1 MKRDFSKV
9 RRIVVKVGS
18 SLLTEKNRLN
28 LKRMEGIVDQ
38 LASLQKENREVIL
51 VTSGAIAGGM
61 GRLNLRKL
69 TTMPQKQ
76 AAAAIGQNL
85 LMGIYERLFKK
96 RGCLV
101 AQVLLTSEDI
111 RNRER
116 YLNAR
121 NTLLTLLN
129 YKAIPIVNENDTV
142 AVDEIRFGDND
153 TLSAL
158 VASKVEADLLII
170 LTDTKG
176 LYTTDP
182 KKRRGAR
189 FTPPLR
195 AGAGFTHAPLRG
207 AGFIEE
213 VSEITARLE
222 RMASGSGTLRGTG
235 GMVTKLRAAKIAH
248 SSGVAMVIADGRV
261 KNVILRLLAGERL
274 GTLFLPKERLK
285 SRKRWIAFGL
295 SLSGKIKI
303 DEGAKEAI
311 SKRNK
316 SLLPSGIIEVKGRFS
331 IGNGVSIVDEEN
343 REFARGIVSYSSS
356 EVDRIKGRK
365 TQEIEKILG
374 YKDYD
379 EVIHRDNLVIL

>member
-1 MKRDFSKV
+1 M
-9 RRIVVKVGS
+9 VKIGS
-18 SLLTEKNRLN
+18 NLLTEKNRLN
-28 LKRMEGIVDQ
+28 LKRMEEIVDQ
-38 LASLQKENREVIL
+38 LASLQKENREIIL
-51 VTSGAIAGGM
+51 VTSGAIASGM
-61 GRLNLRKL
+61 GRLNLKRL
-69 TTMPQKQ
+69 ASMPQKQ

-111 RNRER
+111 QDRER

-142 AVDEIRFGDND
+142 AVDEIKFGDND

-182 KKRRGAR
+182 KRRRGAR
-189 FTPPLR
+189 
-195 AGAGFTHAPLRG
+195 
-207 AGFIEE
+207 FIEE
-213 VSEITARLE
+213 VSEITPQLE
-222 RMASGSGTLRGTG
+222 KMASGPGTLRGTG
-235 GMVTKLRAAKIAH
+235 GMVTKLRAAKITR
-248 SSGVAMVIADGRV
+248 SSGIAMVIADGRMG
-261 KNVILRLLAGERL
+261 NVIKRLLAGERL
-274 GTLFLPKERLK
+274 GTLFLPKKRLK
-285 SRKRWIAFGL
+285 SRKRWIAFGVIL
-295 SLSGKIKI
+295 KGKVRV

-311 SKRNK
+311 SKRGK
-316 SLLPSGIIEVKGRFS
+316 SLLPSGITEVRGEFS
-331 IGNGVSIVDEEN
+331 IGDGVSIIDEEGE
-343 REFARGIVSYSSS
+343 EFARGIVSYSSN
-356 EVDRIKGRK
+356 EIDEIKGKK
-365 TQEIEKILG
+365 TQEIRKILG

-379 EVIHRDNLVIL
+379 EIIHRDNLVIL

>member
-1 MKRDFSKV
+1 MKRDFSRAKC
-9 RRIVVKVGS
+9 IVVKVGS

-28 LKRMEGIVDQ
+28 LKRMEEIVDQ
-38 LASLQKENREVIL
+38 LASLQKENKEIIL

-61 GRLNLRKL
+61 GRLGLRKL

-111 RNRER
+111 QNRER

-170 LTDTKG
+170 LTDTGG

-182 KKRRGAR
+182 KRRGAR
-189 FTPPLR
+189 
-195 AGAGFTHAPLRG
+195 
-207 AGFIEE
+207 FIEE
-213 VSEITARLE
+213 VSEITPQLE
-222 RMASGSGTLRGTG
+222 KMASGSGTLRGTG
-235 GMVTKLRAAKIAH
+235 GMVTKLRAAKIAR
-248 SSGVAMVIADGRV
+248 SSGVAMLIADGRIR
-261 KNVILRLLAGERL
+261 NVIKRLLAGERL
-274 GTLFLPKERLK
+274 GTFFLPKERLR

-295 SLSGKIKI
+295 PLSGKIKI

-316 SLLPSGIIEVKGRFS
+316 SLLPSGILEVKGRFS
-331 IGNGVSIVDEEN
+331 VGDGVSIIDEGD
-343 REFARGIVSYSSS
+343 REFARGIVSYSS
-356 EVDRIKGRK
+356 R
-365 TQEIEKILG
+365 EIEKIKGKKTSQIEEILG
-374 YKDYD
+374 YTDYD
-379 EVIHRDNLVIL
+379 EVIHRDNLVLL

>member
-1 MKRDFSKV
+1 
-9 RRIVVKVGS
+9 
-18 SLLTEKNRLN
+18 
-28 LKRMEGIVDQ
+28 MEEIVDQ
-38 LASLQKENREVIL
+38 LASLQKENREIIL
-51 VTSGAIAGGM
+51 VTSGAIASGM
-61 GRLNLRKL
+61 GRLNLKRL
-69 TTMPQKQ
+69 ASMPQKQ

-111 RNRER
+111 QDRER

-142 AVDEIRFGDND
+142 AVDEIKFGDND

-182 KKRRGAR
+182 KRRRGAR
-189 FTPPLR
+189 
-195 AGAGFTHAPLRG
+195 
-207 AGFIEE
+207 FIEE
-213 VSEITARLE
+213 VSEITPQLE
-222 RMASGSGTLRGTG
+222 KMASGPGTLRGTG
-235 GMVTKLRAAKIAH
+235 GMVTKLRAAKITR
-248 SSGVAMVIADGRV
+248 SSGIAMVIADGRMG
-261 KNVILRLLAGERL
+261 NVIKRLLAGERL
-274 GTLFLPKERLK
+274 GTLFLPKKRLK
-285 SRKRWIAFGL
+285 SRKRWIAFGVIL
-295 SLSGKIKI
+295 KGKVRV

-311 SKRNK
+311 SKRGK
-316 SLLPSGIIEVKGRFS
+316 SLLPSGITEVRGEFS
-331 IGNGVSIVDEEN
+331 IGDGVSIIDEEGE
-343 REFARGIVSYSSS
+343 EFARGIVSYSSN
-356 EVDRIKGRK
+356 EIDEIKGKK
-365 TQEIEKILG
+365 TQEIRKILG

-379 EVIHRDNLVIL
+379 EIIHRDNLVIL

>member
-1 MKRDFSKV
+1 MERDFSKV
-9 RRIVVKVGS
+9 KRIVIKVGS
-18 SLLTEKNRLN
+18 SLLTEKNGLN
-28 LKRMEGIVDQ
+28 LKRIEEIVDQ
-38 LASLQKENREVIL
+38 LASLQKKNKEIIL
-51 VTSGAIAGGM
+51 VTSGAIASGM
-61 GRLNLRKL
+61 GRLKLKKL

-101 AQVLLTSEDI
+101 AQILLTSEDI
-111 RNRER
+111 ENRER

-142 AVDEIRFGDND
+142 AVDEIKFGDND

-158 VASKVEADLLII
+158 VASKVEADLLIL

-176 LYTTDP
+176 LYTVDP
-182 KKRRGAR
+182 RRR
-189 FTPPLR
+189 E
-195 AGAGFTHAPLRG
+195 AGLTHAPLRA

-213 VSEITARLE
+213 VSEITPQLE
-222 RMASGSGTLRGTG
+222 KMASGPGTRRGTG
-235 GMVTKLRAAKIAH
+235 GMGTKLQAAKIVR
-248 SSGVAMVIADGRV
+248 SSGIAMVIADGRIE
-261 KNVILRLLAGERL
+261 NVLLRLLAGEHL
-274 GTLFLPKERLK
+274 GTLFLPKTRLK
-285 SRKRWIAFGL
+285 SRKRWIAFGVIL
-295 SLSGKIKI
+295 KGKIRV
-303 DEGAKEAI
+303 DEGAQEAI
-311 SKRNK
+311 FKRGK
-316 SLLPSGIIEVKGRFS
+316 SLLPSGITEVKGRFS
-331 IGNGVSIVDEEN
+331 IGDGVSIIDEEN

-356 EVDRIKGRK
+356 EIEKIMGKK
-365 TQEIEKILG
+365 TQKIEKILG

>member
-1 MKRDFSKV
+1 MERDFSKAK
-9 RRIVVKVGS
+9 RIVVKVGS

-38 LASLQKENREVIL
+38 LASLQKKNREIIL
-51 VTSGAIAGGM
+51 VTSGAIASGM

-111 RNRER
+111 QNRER

-142 AVDEIRFGDND
+142 AVDEIKFGDND

-182 KKRRGAR
+182 KRGGGAR
-189 FTPPLR
+189 
-195 AGAGFTHAPLRG
+195 
-207 AGFIEE
+207 FIEE
-213 VSEITARLE
+213 VSQITPQLE

-235 GMVTKLRAAKIAH
+235 GMVTKLRAAKIAR
-248 SSGVAMVIADGRV
+248 SSGVAMVIADGRI
-261 KNVILRLLAGERL
+261 KNAISRLLAGERL

-285 SRKRWIAFGL
+285 SRKRWIAFGVVL
-295 SLSGKIKI
+295 RGKIKI

-311 SKRNK
+311 SKRGK
-316 SLLPSGIIEVKGRFS
+316 SLLPSGIREVEGRFS
-331 IGNGVSIVDEEN
+331 IGDGVSVIDEEDE
-343 REFARGIVSYSSS
+343 EFARGIVSYSSN
-356 EVDRIKGRK
+356 EIDEIKGKK
-365 TQEIEKILG
+365 TQEIRKILG

-379 EVIHRDNLVIL
+379 EIIHRDNLVIL

>member
-1 MKRDFSKV
+1 MERDFSRA

-18 SLLTEKNRLN
+18 SLLTEKSRLN

-38 LASLQKENREVIL
+38 LASLQRENKEVIL

-61 GRLNLRKL
+61 GRLGLKKL

-111 RNRER
+111 QNRER

-158 VASKVEADLLII
+158 VASKVEAELLII

-182 KKRRGAR
+182 RRG
-189 FTPPLR
+189 
-195 AGAGFTHAPLRG
+195 GAK
-207 AGFIEE
+207 FIEE
-213 VSEITARLE
+213 VSEITPQLE
-222 RMASGSGTLRGTG
+222 KVASGSGSLRGTG
-235 GMVTKLRAAKIAH
+235 GMVTKLQAAKIAR
-248 SSGVAMVIADGRV
+248 SSGVAMVIADGRIR
-261 KNVILRLLAGERL
+261 NVISRLLAGERL

-295 SLSGKIKI
+295 PLSGKIKI

-311 SKRNK
+311 SKRGK
-316 SLLPSGIIEVKGRFS
+316 SLLPSGILEVKGEFS
-331 IGNGVSIVDEEN
+331 IGDGVSIVDEGD

-356 EVDRIKGRK
+356 EIEKIKGRK
-365 TQEIEKILG
+365 TQEIEKILS

-379 EVIHRDNLVIL
+379 EVIHRDNLVLL

>member
-1 MKRDFSKV
+1 MERDFSKA

-28 LKRMEGIVDQ
+28 LKRIEEIVDQ
-38 LASLQKENREVIL
+38 LASLQKENKEVIL

-61 GRLNLRKL
+61 GRLNLKKL
-69 TTMPQKQ
+69 ITIPQKQ

-111 RNRER
+111 QNRKR

-142 AVDEIRFGDND
+142 AVGEIKFGDND

-176 LYTTDP
+176 LYTADP
-182 KKRRGAR
+182 KRRKGVR
-189 FTPPLR
+189 FTQPRR
-195 AGAGFTHAPLRG
+195 AGAGFVG
-207 AGFIEE
+207 E
-213 VSEITARLE
+213 VSEITPQLE
-222 RMASGSGTLRGTG
+222 RMASGPGTLKGTG
-235 GMVTKLRAAKIAH
+235 GMVTKLRAAKIAR
-248 SSGVAMVIADGRV
+248 SSGVAMVIADGRMR
-261 KNVILRLLAGERL
+261 NVLLKVLAGERL

-285 SRKRWIAFGL
+285 SRKKWIAFGVIL
-295 SLSGKIKI
+295 KGKIRVDK
-303 DEGAKEAI
+303 GAREAI
-311 SKRNK
+311 SKRGK
-316 SLLPSGIIEVKGRFS
+316 SLLPSGIIEAKGRFS
-331 IGNGVSIVDEEN
+331 IGD
-343 REFARGIVSYSSS
+343 
-356 EVDRIKGRK
+356 
-365 TQEIEKILG
+365 
-374 YKDYD
+374 
-379 EVIHRDNLVIL
+379 

>member
-1 MKRDFSKV
+1 MKRDFSKAKC
-9 RRIVVKVGS
+9 IVVKVGS
-18 SLLTEKNRLN
+18 SLLTEKSRLN
-28 LKRMEGIVDQ
+28 LKRMEEIVDQ
-38 LASLQKENREVIL
+38 LASLQKENKEIIL

-61 GRLNLRKL
+61 GRLGLKKL

-111 RNRER
+111 QNRER

-170 LTDTKG
+170 LTDTGG

-182 KKRRGAR
+182 KRREAR
-189 FTPPLR
+189 
-195 AGAGFTHAPLRG
+195 
-207 AGFIEE
+207 FIEE
-213 VSEITARLE
+213 VSEITPQLE
-222 RMASGSGTLRGTG
+222 KMASGSGTLRGTG
-235 GMVTKLRAAKIAH
+235 GMVTKLRAAKIAR
-248 SSGVAMVIADGRV
+248 SSGVAMLIADGRIR
-261 KNVILRLLAGERL
+261 NVIKRLLAGERL
-274 GTLFLPKERLK
+274 GTFFLPKERLR

-295 SLSGKIKI
+295 PLSGKIKI

-316 SLLPSGIIEVKGRFS
+316 SLLPSGILEVKGRFS
-331 IGNGVSIVDEEN
+331 VGDGVSIIDEGD

-356 EVDRIKGRK
+356 EIEKIKGKK

-379 EVIHRDNLVIL
+379 EIIHRDNLVIL

>member
-1 MKRDFSKV
+1 VGKRDFSKA

-28 LKRMEGIVDQ
+28 LKRIEEIVDQ
-38 LASLQKENREVIL
+38 LAFLQKENKEVIL

-61 GRLNLRKL
+61 GRLNLKKL
-69 TTMPQKQ
+69 TTIPQKQ

-111 RNRER
+111 QNRKR

-142 AVDEIRFGDND
+142 AVNEIRFGDND

-182 KKRRGAR
+182 KKRGAK
-189 FTPPLR
+189 L
-195 AGAGFTHAPLRG
+195 
-207 AGFIEE
+207 IEE
-213 VSEITARLE
+213 VSQITPQLE
-222 RMASGSGTLRGTG
+222 RMASGPGTLKGTG
-235 GMVTKLRAAKIAH
+235 GMVTKLRAAKIAC
-248 SSGVAMVIADGRV
+248 SSGVAMVIADGRMR
-261 KNVILRLLAGERL
+261 NVLLKVLAGERL

-285 SRKRWIAFGL
+285 SRKKWIAFGVIL
-295 SLSGKIKI
+295 KGKIRV
-303 DEGAKEAI
+303 DRGAREAI
-311 SKRNK
+311 SKRGK

-331 IGNGVSIVDEEN
+331 IGDGVSIADEEN

-356 EVDRIKGRK
+356 EVDKIKGKK
-365 TQEIEKILG
+365 TSRIENILG

>member
-1 MKRDFSKV
+1 MKRDFSKA

-28 LKRMEGIVDQ
+28 RERMEEIVDQ
-38 LASLQKENREVIL
+38 LASLQKENKEVIL
-51 VTSGAIAGGM
+51 VTSGAIAGGI
-61 GRLNLRKL
+61 GRLNLKKL
-69 TTMPQKQ
+69 TTIPQKQ

-85 LMGIYERLFKK
+85 LMGIYEKLFKK

-111 RNRER
+111 QNRKR

-142 AVDEIRFGDND
+142 AVDEIKFGDND

-182 KKRRGAR
+182 KRK
-189 FTPPLR
+189 
-195 AGAGFTHAPLRG
+195 G

-213 VSEITARLE
+213 VSEITPQLE
-222 RMASGSGTLRGTG
+222 RMASGAGTLKGTG
-235 GMVTKLRAAKIAH
+235 GMVTKLRAAKIAR
-248 SSGVAMVIADGRV
+248 SSGVAMVIADGSM
-261 KNVILRLLAGERL
+261 KNVLLRVLAGERL

-285 SRKRWIAFGL
+285 SRKRWIAFGVVL
-295 SLSGKIKI
+295 KGKIRV

-311 SKRNK
+311 SKRGK

-331 IGNGVSIVDEEN
+331 IGGGVSIIDEEN

-356 EVDRIKGRK
+356 EVDKIKGKK
-365 TQEIEKILG
+365 TSRIEKLLG

>member
-1 MKRDFSKV
+1 MKRDFSKA

-28 LKRMEGIVDQ
+28 LKRMEEIVEQ

-51 VTSGAIAGGM
+51 VTSGAIASGM
-61 GRLNLRKL
+61 GRLKL
-69 TTMPQKQ
+69 KKLASMPQKQ

-85 LMGIYERLFKK
+85 LMGIYEKLFKK
-96 RGCLV
+96 RSCLV

-111 RNRER
+111 QNRKR

-142 AVDEIRFGDND
+142 AVNEIRFGDND

-170 LTDTKG
+170 LTDTRG
-176 LYTTDP
+176 LYTADP
-182 KKRRGAR
+182 KRKREVK
-189 FTPPLR
+189 FV
-195 AGAGFTHAPLRG
+195 
-207 AGFIEE
+207 EE
-213 VSEITARLE
+213 VSEITPQLE
-222 RMASGSGTLRGTG
+222 RMASGPGTLKGTG
-235 GMVTKLRAAKIAH
+235 GMVTKLRAAKIAR
-248 SSGVAMVIADGRV
+248 SSGVAMVIADGRMR
-261 KNVILRLLAGERL
+261 NVLLKVLAGERL

-285 SRKRWIAFGL
+285 SRKKWIAFGVIL
-295 SLSGKIKI
+295 KGKIRV
-303 DEGAKEAI
+303 DEGAREAI
-311 SKRNK
+311 SKRGK
-316 SLLPSGIIEVKGRFS
+316 SLLPSGIVGVKGRFS
-331 IGNGVSIVDEEN
+331 IGDGVSIADEEN

-379 EVIHRDNLVIL
+379 EIIHRDNLVIL

>member
-1 MKRDFSKV
+1 MKRDFLNAK
-9 RRIVVKVGS
+9 RIVVKVGS

-28 LKRMEGIVDQ
+28 LEMMEKIVDQ
-38 LASLQKENREVIL
+38 LASLQKKNKEIIL
-51 VTSGAIAGGM
+51 VTSGAIASGM
-61 GRLNLRKL
+61 GGLNLKRL
-69 TTMPQKQ
+69 TSIPQKQ
-76 AAAAIGQNL
+76 AAAAVGQNL

-96 RGCLV
+96 KGCLV
-101 AQVLLTSEDI
+101 AQILLTSEDI
-111 RNRER
+111 QDRER

-142 AVDEIRFGDND
+142 AVDEIKFGDND

-182 KKRRGAR
+182 QK
-189 FTPPLR
+189 
-195 AGAGFTHAPLRG
+195 RG

-213 VSEITARLE
+213 VSEITPQLE
-222 RMASGSGTLRGTG
+222 RMASGPGTLRGTG
-235 GMVTKLRAAKIAH
+235 GMITKLRAAKISR
-248 SSGVAMVIADGRV
+248 SSGVAMVIADGRMR
-261 KNVILRLLAGERL
+261 NVIKRILAGERL

-285 SRKRWIAFGL
+285 SRKRWIAFGVAL
-295 SLSGKIKI
+295 KGKIRV
-303 DEGAKEAI
+303 DEGAEEAI
-311 SKRNK
+311 SKRGK

-331 IGNGVSIVDEEN
+331 IGDGVSIIDEEGE
-343 REFARGIVSYSSS
+343 EFARGIGSYSSS
-356 EVDRIKGRK
+356 EIEKIMGKK
-365 TQEIEKILG
+365 TQKIEKILG

>member
-1 MKRDFSKV
+1 MKRDFSKAKC
-9 RRIVVKVGS
+9 IVVKVGS
-18 SLLTEKNRLN
+18 SLLTEKSRLN
-28 LKRMEGIVDQ
+28 LKRMEEIVDQ
-38 LASLQKENREVIL
+38 LASLQKENKEIIL

-61 GRLNLRKL
+61 GRLGLKKL

-111 RNRER
+111 QNRER

-170 LTDTKG
+170 LTDTGG

-182 KKRRGAR
+182 KRRGAR
-189 FTPPLR
+189 
-195 AGAGFTHAPLRG
+195 
-207 AGFIEE
+207 FIEE
-213 VSEITARLE
+213 VSEITPQLE
-222 RMASGSGTLRGTG
+222 KMASGSGTLRGTG
-235 GMVTKLRAAKIAH
+235 GMVTKLRAAKIAR
-248 SSGVAMVIADGRV
+248 SSGVAMLIADGRIR
-261 KNVILRLLAGERL
+261 NVIKRLLAGERL
-274 GTLFLPKERLK
+274 GTFFLPKERLR

-295 SLSGKIKI
+295 PLSGKIKI

-331 IGNGVSIVDEEN
+331 VGDGVSIIDEGD

-356 EVDRIKGRK
+356 EVDRIKGKK

-379 EVIHRDNLVIL
+379 EVIHRDNLVLL

>member
-1 MKRDFSKV
+1 MERDFSKV

-18 SLLTEKNRLN
+18 SLLTEKRRLN

-38 LASLQKENREVIL
+38 LASLQKEDKEIIL
-51 VTSGAIAGGM
+51 VTSGAIACGM
-61 GRLNLRKL
+61 GRLGLKRL

-85 LMGIYERLFKK
+85 LMGIYEKLFKK

-111 RNRER
+111 QNRER

-121 NTLLTLLN
+121 NTFLTLLD

-142 AVDEIRFGDND
+142 AVDEIKFGDND

-170 LTDTKG
+170 LTDTRG
-176 LYTTDP
+176 LYTSDP
-182 KKRRGAR
+182 KRKEAK
-189 FTPPLR
+189 
-195 AGAGFTHAPLRG
+195 
-207 AGFIEE
+207 FIEE
-213 VSEITARLE
+213 VSEVTPQLE

-235 GMVTKLRAAKIAH
+235 GMVTKLRAAKIAR
-248 SSGVAMVIADGRV
+248 SSGIAMVIADGRV
-261 KNVILRLLAGERL
+261 RDVVKRLLAGERL

-295 SLSGKIKI
+295 PLSGKIKV
-303 DEGAKEAI
+303 DEGAKEAV
-311 SKRNK
+311 SKRGK
-316 SLLPSGIIEVKGRFS
+316 SLLPSGILEVKGEFS
-331 IGNGVSIVDEEN
+331 IGDGVSIIDEEN
-343 REFARGIVSYSSS
+343 REFARGIASYSSS
-356 EVDRIKGRK
+356 E
-365 TQEIEKILG
+365 IEKIKGKKTSQIEDVLG

-379 EVIHRDNLVIL
+379 EIIHRDNLVIL

>member
-1 MKRDFSKV
+1 MERDFSKA

-28 LKRMEGIVDQ
+28 LKRIEEIVDQ
-38 LASLQKENREVIL
+38 LASLQKENKEVIL

-61 GRLNLRKL
+61 GRLNLKKL
-69 TTMPQKQ
+69 TTIPQKQ

-85 LMGIYERLFKK
+85 LMGIYERFFKK

-111 RNRER
+111 QNRKR

-142 AVDEIRFGDND
+142 AVNEIRFGDND

-176 LYTTDP
+176 LYTADP
-182 KKRRGAR
+182 KRRKGIR
-189 FTPPLR
+189 FI
-195 AGAGFTHAPLRG
+195 RG
-207 AGFIEE
+207 
-213 VSEITARLE
+213 VSEITPQLE
-222 RMASGSGTLRGTG
+222 RMASGPGTLKGTG
-235 GMVTKLRAAKIAH
+235 GMVTKLRAAKIAR
-248 SSGVAMVIADGRV
+248 SSGVAMVIADGRMR
-261 KNVILRLLAGERL
+261 NVLLKVLAGERL

-285 SRKRWIAFGL
+285 SRKKWIAFGVVL
-295 SLSGKIKI
+295 KGKIRV

-311 SKRNK
+311 SKRGK
-316 SLLPSGIIEVKGRFS
+316 SLLPSGIIEVNGRFS
-331 IGNGVSIVDEEN
+331 IGDGVSIIDAEN

-356 EVDRIKGRK
+356 EADKIKGKK
-365 TQEIEKILG
+365 TSRIEKILG

>member
-1 MKRDFSKV
+1 MKRDFSKA

-28 LKRMEGIVDQ
+28 LKRLEEIVDQ

-61 GRLNLRKL
+61 GRLNLKKL
-69 TTMPQKQ
+69 TTIPQKQ

-85 LMGIYERLFKK
+85 LMGIYEKLFKK

-111 RNRER
+111 QNRKR

-142 AVDEIRFGDND
+142 AVNEIRFGDND

-176 LYTTDP
+176 LYTADP
-182 KKRRGAR
+182 KRKRKVKFVG
-189 FTPPLR
+189 
-195 AGAGFTHAPLRG
+195 
-207 AGFIEE
+207 E
-213 VSEITARLE
+213 VSEITPQLE
-222 RMASGSGTLRGTG
+222 RMASGPGTLKGTG
-235 GMVTKLRAAKIAH
+235 GMVAKLRAAKIAR
-248 SSGVAMVIADGRV
+248 SSGIAMIIADGRIR
-261 KNVILRLLAGERL
+261 NVIRRLLAGERL

-295 SLSGKIKI
+295 PLSGKIKI
-303 DEGAKEAI
+303 DEGAKGAI

-316 SLLPSGIIEVKGRFS
+316 SLLPSGIIEVKGSFS
-331 IGNGVSIVDEEN
+331 IGDGVSILDEGN
-343 REFARGIVSYSSS
+343 REFARGIVSYSSR
-356 EVDRIKGRK
+356 EVDKIRGRK